1 MAGEEQGRFDAA
13 LKQAGL
19 KLDARDKAAALRV
32 FLSLE
37 RAALLLKAE
46 EAVPDEPR

>member
-1 MAGEEQGRFDAA
+1 MPEDAAARFDAA

-19 KLDARDKAAALRV
+19 GLDERDKAAALRV
-32 FLSLE
+32 FIGLE

-46 EAVPDEPR
+46 EAVPDEPC